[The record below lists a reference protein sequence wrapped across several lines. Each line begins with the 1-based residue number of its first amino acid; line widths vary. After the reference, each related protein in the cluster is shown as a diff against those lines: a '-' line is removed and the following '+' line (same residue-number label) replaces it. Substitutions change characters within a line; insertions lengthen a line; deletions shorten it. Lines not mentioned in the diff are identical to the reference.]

1 MNVIKKNY
9 SKIIGIRKEEKYNS
23 KTDNKY
29 KFLLSYNSK
38 LYSYYFIIIVFIIL
52 MGNKVNSY
60 SEITIKVKGTGDQT
74 IISGSKSYCL
84 SDGTCNTFD
93 YIPNEI
99 YVNNELQN
107 YQGFQVYGLT
117 EEINAIKLVF
127 YDTITN
133 CISMFNQLENIIE
146 VDLSK
151 FDTSS
156 VTNMYRMFCGCHYLT
171 SINLSNFN
179 TSKVVNMRSMFS
191 DCKNL
196 KSLELKNFDTS
207 HVTEMSYMFYETH
220 LTTLDLYHFNFSKL
234 QNYGN
239 MFDSCDK
246 TLIYCLD
253 NEKISSELKANIF
266 SYFSTSSDCSFTCD
280 IASNTKIIIEKNV
293 CLENCYKD
301 INYKYEYNNN
311 CYKSC
316 PNNTYLSPYN
326 DYLCLD
332 ELICIN
338 YYKLSYR
345 MY

>member
-1 MNVIKKNY
+1 
-9 SKIIGIRKEEKYNS
+9 
-23 KTDNKY
+23 
-29 KFLLSYNSK
+29 
-38 LYSYYFIIIVFIIL
+38 
-52 MGNKVNSY
+52 
-60 SEITIKVKGTGDQT
+60 
-74 IISGSKSYCL
+74 
-84 SDGTCNTFD
+84 
-93 YIPNEI
+93 
-99 YVNNELQN
+99 
-107 YQGFQVYGLT
+107 
-117 EEINAIKLVF
+117 
-127 YDTITN
+127 
-133 CISMFNQLENIIE
+133 
-146 VDLSK
+146 
-151 FDTSS
+151 
-156 VTNMYRMFCGCHYLT
+156 
-171 SINLSNFN
+171 
-179 TSKVVNMRSMFS
+179 
-191 DCKNL
+191 
-196 KSLELKNFDTS
+196 
-207 HVTEMSYMFYETH
+207 MFYGIH
-220 LTTLDLYHFNFSKL
+220 CDTLDLYHFNFSKL